1 MAMTLAALAPAAVAQ
16 VDQDTGQES
25 EAGEIGQAFNI
36 ERDAGEE
43 IPQVATTSEVPLPP
57 PPPAPV
63 PAPAPTPAPAPAPAP
78 VPAPKAPPAPAPAPK
93 AETPK
98 AEAKAEAPK
107 AEEKKAE
114 AKKAEEKKELPK
126 TGGNGPA
133 SLFALGTGGLLLA
146 GGLLARRL
154 VR

>member
-1 MAMTLAALAPAAVAQ
+1 MISVVLLALALVALAPAAVAQ
-16 VDQDTGQES
+16 VTQDAGQES
-25 EAGEIGQAFNI
+25 EAGEIGQDFNV

-43 IPQVATTSEVPLPP
+43 IPQVATTSEVPPP
-57 PPPAPV
+57 PPLPA
-63 PAPAPTPAPAPAPAP
+63 PAPAPAPAP
-78 VPAPKAPPAPAPAPK
+78 VPK

-98 AEAKAEAPK
+98 TEAKAEAPK
-107 AEEKKAE
+107 AEQ
-114 AKKAEEKKELPK
+114 KKAEEKKELPK

-133 SLFALGTGGLLLA
+133 SLFALGAGGLLLD

>member
-1 MAMTLAALAPAAVAQ
+1 MRKLTISVVLLALALVALAPAAVAQ
-16 VDQDTGQES
+16 VTQDAGQES
-25 EAGEIGQAFNI
+25 EAGEIGQDFNV

-43 IPQVATTSEVPLPP
+43 IPQVATTSEVP
-57 PPPAPV
+57 PPA
-63 PAPAPTPAPAPAPAP
+63 PAPAPAPAP
-78 VPAPKAPPAPAPAPK
+78 VPK

-98 AEAKAEAPK
+98 TEAKAEAPK
-107 AEEKKAE
+107 AEQ
-114 AKKAEEKKELPK
+114 KKAEEKKELPK

-133 SLFALGTGGLLLA
+133 SLFALGAGGLLLA